1 MSQTQYHVSY
11 RWYYAVVLFLMS
23 NLWDTINYAMFL
35 TLNFSYLDLCV
46 WRGRHLWFTLKPE
59 SCPGSPFLH
68 SWSAPM
74 APEALHPVSSFLEK
88 IWVSK
93 YQLCCFLFQV
103 KFGNHKFTP
112 IFICFSPILG
122 FLILSEANPL
132 PVWPSLYFVSSY
144 SSCSNT
150 SSLSI
155 FSLYLSTD
163 MFGTFMTKKEK
174 SFFPHI
180 YYFSKMSLWNLFPQY
195 MIHPFYQK

>member
-1 MSQTQYHVSY
+1 MCHTDGTMQWFYF
-11 RWYYAVVLFLMS
+11 WWAICE
-23 NLWDTINYAMFL
+23 TINYAMFL

-163 MFGTFMTKKEK
+163 LPPPLTKC
-174 SFFPHI
+174 SRLSQAAAQSHRLRSTTTWLLAH
-180 YYFSKMSLWNLFPQY
+180 FS
-195 MIHPFYQK
+195 